1 MTQHYLSPRD
11 LVFYKGEDGKIES
24 GGFTVESILLQ
35 NRMNSSS
42 QHDNTHI
49 SSSSPQL
56 LFKEHGVPSGLC
68 YQTVSKCVHRNGVEC
83 YDSEESYERND
94 KVLDDDIFNT
104 LIKMVEVSERDMKR
118 KTRREANCVKSK
130 QRKTRKLIFM

>member
-35 NRMNSSS
+35 NRMNSSH
-42 QHDNTHI
+42 HDNTHI
-49 SSSSPQL
+49 SSSSSSPQL

-68 YQTVSKCVHRNGVEC
+68 YQTVSKCVHRNGIEC

-94 KVLDDDIFNT
+94 KVLGDDIFNT

-118 KTRREANCVKSK
+118 KTRREAKCVKSN
-130 QRKTRKLIFM
+130 QRKTRKY